1 MGWLYMPRC
10 SMAGHASPTAYLDDQ
25 FTYTRDQDDG
35 STRGLKVIASSC
47 PGNRVYYA
55 AAQVLA
61 NGIGGEIFAIVCL
74 VRWNP
79 NDKEGMIFGYK
90 DLDETMGP
98 NEASCP
104 ETSLKLLTPT
114 QNEHALDWR
123 KRCLANLQRRSRKL
137 QDGDRIKLA
146 APMKFTDGHEG
157 DEFIVEKRGR
167 RVVLR
172 DPTSRLGYRISGFM
186 ERAWTVLPQPKV
198 HKTIFA

>member
-25 FTYTRDQDDG
+25 FTYTLDQEDG

-55 AAQVLA
+55 AAQVLE

-90 DLDETMGP
+90 DMDETMEP

-104 ETSLKLLTPT
+104 EAILKLLTPT

-137 QDGDRIKLA
+137 QDGDRIKLP

-172 DPTSRLGYRISGFM
+172 DPTSRLGYRITGFM
-186 ERAWTVLPQPKV
+186 ERAWTVVPQTKV

>member
-1 MGWLYMPRC
+1 M
-10 SMAGHASPTAYLDDQ
+10 SSTNPT
-25 FTYTRDQDDG
+25 R
-35 STRGLKVIASSC
+35 
-47 PGNRVYYA
+47 
-55 AAQVLA
+55 
-61 NGIGGEIFAIVCL
+61 
-74 VRWNP
+74 
-79 NDKEGMIFGYK
+79 
-90 DLDETMGP
+90 LDETMGP

-104 ETSLKLLTPT
+104 ETILKLLTPT

-186 ERAWTVLPQPKV
+186 ERAWTVVPLTKV

>member
-25 FTYTRDQDDG
+25 FTYTRDQEDG

-90 DLDETMGP
+90 DMDETMGP

-104 ETSLKLLTPT
+104 EAILKLLTPT

-137 QDGDRIKLA
+137 QDGDRIKLP
-146 APMKFTDGHEG
+146 APMKFTDGHES

-167 RVVLR
+167 RVV
-172 DPTSRLGYRISGFM
+172 P
-186 ERAWTVLPQPKV
+186 E
-198 HKTIFA
+198 KTTN

>member
-1 MGWLYMPRC
+1 
-10 SMAGHASPTAYLDDQ
+10 MAGHASPTAYLDDQ
-25 FTYTRDQDDG
+25 FTYTHDQEDG
-35 STRGLKVIASSC
+35 STRGLKVITSSC

-55 AAQVLA
+55 AAQVLG

-90 DLDETMGP
+90 DMDETMGP

-104 ETSLKLLTPT
+104 EAILKLLTPT

-137 QDGDRIKLA
+137 QDGDRIKLP

-186 ERAWTVLPQPKV
+186 ERAWTVVPQTKV